1 MNFDVELWLRGI
13 GLGFAVAAP
22 VGPIGL
28 LCIRRTLKDGW
39 LSGLLSGLGAASA
52 DAVYGSLAASGL
64 TAVYTWLA
72 GLQVW
77 IQMVGALVVIGLGIQ
92 TFRTPPARHAAAG
105 DTGSGRVRA
114 YFSTLFLPLSNPMT
128 ILSFLAIFAGL
139 NLVPGEQRWG
149 DGLSLV
155 AGVFLGSSLWWL
167 ILSSGMH
174 LLRGKL
180 QGRWLRGINFAV
192 GVGLVIFGLGM
203 LMQYFTANFL

>member
-1 MNFDVELWLRGI
+1 
-13 GLGFAVAAP
+13 
-22 VGPIGL
+22 
-28 LCIRRTLKDGW
+28 
-39 LSGLLSGLGAASA
+39 
-52 DAVYGSLAASGL
+52 
-64 TAVYTWLA
+64 
-72 GLQVW
+72 
-77 IQMVGALVVIGLGIQ
+77 
-92 TFRTPPARHAAAG
+92 
-105 DTGSGRVRA
+105 
-114 YFSTLFLPLSNPMT
+114 MT